1 MSRITRETADGMR
14 WMLLQKCT
22 LQPVTLV
29 YSMVLARLLS
39 KEEMGLMGLTA
50 IFFTAA
56 GTLAASGF
64 GSALIRK
71 QNRTAEDA
79 DTLFWFNLGMGL
91 LIALLFFCSAPWL
104 AEFFE
109 APPLCNLVRASA
121 LIVLLNSAAN
131 VHMAHYMSRRQFK
144 VPALICL
151 GSALVAMPLC
161 LLLAWQGWGVWAY
174 MAQGIVSALL
184 SALLFWLICPW
195 KPGWRFS
202 MNSFRELAPMGCRL
216 AATGLLDTAYI
227 HARAFFIGKIYT
239 PAALASYKN
248 GAQLAAMCPTVLCY
262 MLDQITFPILSTLQ
276 NSPKKL
282 IGVYRRYMRLFT
294 LPIAWLCLF
303 TAAFAEP
310 LVRLCYGPGWEEC
323 IPYLQI
329 LSVSY
334 ATWHLQIINLNLL
347 KAGGPPRLFLR
358 LELVKKCLGIGILI
372 GMFFISVEAICWGAL
387 GTSVLCL
394 GINTWATRRYMHLP
408 ILLQLRD
415 WLPGFA
421 LAAACT
427 WLPALL
433 LHSIAP
439 LPQLGTGLTLSL
451 TLYLGI
457 LYFTAPGA
465 LREIGFL
472 LRKSTLGK
480 ETPLSNLTK

>member
-39 KEEMGLMGLTA
+39 KEEMGVMGLTA

-64 GSALIRK
+64 GSVLIRK
-71 QNRTAEDA
+71 QHYTEKEA
-79 DTLFWFNLGMGL
+79 DSVFWFNLMMGL
-91 LIALLFFCSAPWL
+91 LIALLFFLSAPWL
-104 AEFFE
+104 AAFF
-109 APPLCNLVRASA
+109 AVPQLCALVQASA
-121 LIVLLNSAAN
+121 LIVLLNSSVS
-131 VHMAHYMSRRQFK
+131 VHMAHYMAKRQFK
-144 VPALICL
+144 VPALICM
-151 GSALVAMPLC
+151 GSTLVAMPVC

-184 SALLFWLICPW
+184 SALLFWILCPW
-195 KPGWRFS
+195 KPCFRFS
-202 MNSFRELAPMGCRL
+202 SSAFRELAPLSCRL

-227 HARAFFIGKIYT
+227 HARAFFIGKVFT
-239 PAALASYKN
+239 PAALAGYKN

-262 MLDQITFPILSTLQ
+262 MIEQVTFPILSSLRH
-276 NSPKKL
+276 SPQKML
-282 IGVYRRYMRLFT
+282 GVYRRYMRLFT

-303 TAAFAEP
+303 TAAFAAP
-310 LVRLCYGPGWEEC
+310 LVQLCYGPGWEEC
-323 IPYLQI
+323 VPYLQI

-334 ATWHLQIINLNLL
+334 ATWHLQLINLNLL
-347 KAGGPPRLFLR
+347 KAGGPEKLFLR
-358 LELVKKCLGIGILI
+358 LELLKKSLGIGILI

-387 GTSVLCL
+387 GTSLLCL

-408 ILLQLRD
+408 ARLQLRD
-415 WLPGFA
+415 WLPTFA

-433 LHSIAP
+433 LGKLAP
-439 LPQLGTGLTLSL
+439 LPQLTAGLVLSL
-451 TLYLGI
+451 VLYLGI
-457 LYFTAPGA
+457 LKRTAPTA
-465 LREIGFL
+465 LHDIWHLLQSLQNRE
-472 LRKSTLGK
+472 
-480 ETPLSNLTK
+480 

>member
-71 QNRTAEDA
+71 QNRTSEDA

-104 AEFFE
+104 AAFFE
-109 APPLCNLVRASA
+109 APPLCNLVRASSI
-121 LIVLLNSAAN
+121 IVLLNSAAN
-131 VHMAHYMSRRQFK
+131 VHMAHYMARRQFK

-151 GSALVAMPLC
+151 SSALVAMPLC

-184 SALLFWLICPW
+184 SALLFWFICPW
-195 KPGWRFS
+195 RPRFRFS
-202 MNSFRELAPMGCRL
+202 PAAFRELAPLGCRL
-216 AATGLLDTAYI
+216 ATTGLLDTAYI
-227 HARAFFIGKIYT
+227 HARAFFIGKVYT
-239 PAALASYKN
+239 PAALAGYKN

-276 NSPKKL
+276 NSPQKL
-282 IGVYRRYMRLFT
+282 IGVYRRYKRLFT

-303 TAAFAEP
+303 TAAFAAP

-387 GTSVLCL
+387 GTSALCL

-408 ILLQLRD
+408 ARLQLRD

-427 WLPALL
+427 WAPALL
-433 LHSIAP
+433 LHALPPLAQLGAGLVLSLGLFLIILRIIAP
-439 LPQLGTGLTLSL
+439 S
-451 TLYLGI
+451 
-457 LYFTAPGA
+457 A
-465 LREIGFL
+465 LRDTRQLI
-472 LRKSTLGK
+472 KQVQGK
-480 ETPLSNLTK
+480 NIT

>member
-1 MSRITRETADGMR
+1 MR

-56 GTLAASGF
+56 GTLAAGGF

-71 QNRTAEDA
+71 QNYSKEDA
-79 DTLFWFNLGMGL
+79 STLFWFNLGMGL
-91 LIALLFFCSAPWL
+91 LLALGLFVSAPWL
-104 AEFFE
+104 AAFFE
-109 APPLCNLVRASA
+109 APQLINLVRASA
-121 LIVLLNSAAN
+121 LIVLLNSSIST
-131 VHMAHYMSRRQFK
+131 HMAHYMARRQFK
-144 VPALICL
+144 APALICL
-151 GSALVAMPLC
+151 GAALVAMPLC
-161 LLLAWQGWGVWAY
+161 LVLAWQGWGVWAY
-174 MAQGIVSALL
+174 MVQGLASALL
-184 SALLFWLICPW
+184 TVVLFWCICPW
-195 KPGWRFS
+195 KPSWHFS
-202 MNSFRELAPMGCRL
+202 RNSLRELAPLSCRL

-227 HARAFFIGKIYT
+227 HARAFFIGKVYT
-239 PAALASYKN
+239 PVALAGYKN

-276 NSPKKL
+276 NSPQKL

-347 KAGGPPRLFLR
+347 KAGGPSWLFLR
-358 LELVKKCLGIGILI
+358 LELVKKCLGIVILI
-372 GMFFISVEAICWGAL
+372 GMFFISVQAICWGAL

-394 GINTWATRRYMHLP
+394 AINTWATRRYMHLS
-408 ILLQLRD
+408 IRLQLRD

-433 LHSIAP
+433 LHSLVPLPLLGAGLVLSLGLFLIILRIIAP
-439 LPQLGTGLTLSL
+439 S
-451 TLYLGI
+451 
-457 LYFTAPGA
+457 A
-465 LREIGFL
+465 LRDTRQL
-472 LRKSTLGK
+472 VRLMQGK
-480 ETPLSNLTK
+480 NTT

>member
-1 MSRITRETADGMR
+1 MR

-104 AEFFE
+104 AVFFE
-109 APPLCNLVRASA
+109 APPLCNLVRASS

-131 VHMAHYMSRRQFK
+131 VHMAHYMARRQFK
-144 VPALICL
+144 LPALICL
-151 GSALVAMPLC
+151 SSALVAMPLC

-184 SALLFWLICPW
+184 SALLFWFICPW
-195 KPGWRFS
+195 RPRLRFS
-202 MNSFRELAPMGCRL
+202 TAAFRELAPLGCRL
-216 AATGLLDTAYI
+216 ATTGLLDTAYI
-227 HARAFFIGKIYT
+227 HARAFFIGKVYT
-239 PAALASYKN
+239 PAALAGYKN

-276 NSPKKL
+276 NSPQKL

-303 TAAFAEP
+303 TAAFAAP

-408 ILLQLRD
+408 VHLQLRD

-427 WLPALL
+427 WAPALL
-433 LHSIAP
+433 LHALPPLAQLGAGLVLSLGLFLIILRIIAP
-439 LPQLGTGLTLSL
+439 S
-451 TLYLGI
+451 
-457 LYFTAPGA
+457 A
-465 LREIGFL
+465 LRDTRQL
-472 LRKSTLGK
+472 VRQMQGK
-480 ETPLSNLTK
+480 NTT

>member
-56 GTLAASGF
+56 GTLAAGGF

-71 QNRTAEDA
+71 QNYTSAEA
-79 DTLFWFNLGMGL
+79 DTMFWFNLGMGL
-91 LIALLFFCSAPWL
+91 LIALLFFCTAPWL
-104 AEFFE
+104 AAFFE
-109 APPLCNLVRASA
+109 APQLCNLVRASA

-131 VHMAHYMSRRQFK
+131 VHMAHYMARRQFK
-144 VPALICL
+144 APALICL

-184 SALLFWLICPW
+184 SALLFWFICPW
-195 KPGWRFS
+195 KPGWQFS
-202 MNSFRELAPMGCRL
+202 MPSFRELAPLGCRL

-227 HARAFFIGKIYT
+227 HARAFFIGKVYT
-239 PAALASYKN
+239 PAALAGYKN

-262 MLDQITFPILSTLQ
+262 MLDQITFPILSSLRH
-276 NSPKKL
+276 SPQKL
-282 IGVYRRYMRLFT
+282 VGVYRRYMRLFT
-294 LPIAWLCLF
+294 LPIAWLCCF

-310 LVRLCYGPGWEEC
+310 IVHLCYGPGWEEC

-329 LSVSY
+329 LSISY

-347 KAGGPPRLFLR
+347 KAGGPEKLFLR
-358 LELVKKCLGIGILI
+358 LELIKKCLGIGILI
-372 GMFFISVEAICWGAL
+372 GMFFISVQAICWGAL
-387 GTSVLCL
+387 ATSALCL

-408 ILLQLRD
+408 ILLQLQD
-415 WLPGFA
+415 WLPSFA

-427 WLPALL
+427 WLPAQLL
-433 LHSIAP
+433 QGLPP
-439 LPQLGTGLTLSL
+439 LPQLAAGLCGSL
-451 TLYLGI
+451 LLYLGI
-457 LYFTAPGA
+457 LRIAAPA
-465 LREIGFL
+465 SLRNAA
-472 LRKSTLGK
+472 TLMR
-480 ETPLSNLTK
+480 NLTSASQ

>member
-29 YSMVLARLLS
+29 YSMLLARLLS
-39 KEEMGLMGLTA
+39 KEEMGIMGLTA

-79 DTLFWFNLGMGL
+79 DTMFWFNLGMGFL
-91 LIALLFFCSAPWL
+91 LALLFFLSAPWL
-104 AEFFE
+104 AAFFD
-109 APPLCNLVRASA
+109 APALCNLVRASA
-121 LIVLLNSAAN
+121 LIVLLNSTVN
-131 VHMAHYMSRRQFK
+131 VHMAHYMARRQFK
-144 VPALICL
+144 APALICL

-161 LLLAWQGWGVWAY
+161 LLMAWQGWGVWAY
-174 MAQGIVSALL
+174 MAQGIAAALL
-184 SALLFWLICPW
+184 TVILFWVICPW
-195 KPGWRFS
+195 RPSFRFS
-202 MNSFRELAPMGCRL
+202 MQSLRELAPLGCRI

-227 HARAFFIGKIYT
+227 HARAFFIGKVYT
-239 PAALASYKN
+239 PAALAGYKN

-276 NSPKKL
+276 HSPQKL
-282 IGVYRRYMRLFT
+282 AGVYRRYMRLFT

-303 TAAFAEP
+303 TAAFAAP

-323 IPYLQI
+323 VPYLQI

-347 KAGGPPRLFLR
+347 KSGGPSWLFLR
-358 LELVKKCLGIGILI
+358 LEIIKKCLGIGILI

-387 GTSVLCL
+387 LTSALCL
-394 GINTWATRRYMHLP
+394 GINTWATQRYLHLP
-408 ILLQLRD
+408 VLPQLRD
-415 WLPGFA
+415 WAPGFA
-421 LAAACT
+421 LAAACC
-427 WLPALL
+427 WLPARLLAQLPPLAQLTGGAVISLL
-433 LHSIAP
+433 LYA
-439 LPQLGTGLTLSL
+439 
-451 TLYLGI
+451 GI
-457 LYFTAPGA
+457 LRLTAPGS
-465 LREIGFL
+465 LRDLLHL
-472 LRKSTLGK
+472 LRSLRSKA
-480 ETPLSNLTK
+480 PDA

>member
-1 MSRITRETADGMR
+1 MR

-56 GTLAASGF
+56 GTLAAGGF

-71 QNRTAEDA
+71 QNYSAEDA
-79 DTLFWFNLGMGL
+79 DTLFWFNLGMGVL
-91 LIALLFFCSAPWL
+91 LALGLFCSAPWL
-104 AEFFE
+104 ADFFE
-109 APPLCNLVRASA
+109 APQLCNLVRASA
-121 LIVLLNSAAN
+121 LIVLLNSSIST
-131 VHMAHYMSRRQFK
+131 HMAHYMARRQFK
-144 VPALICL
+144 APALICL
-151 GSALVAMPLC
+151 GAALVAMPLC
-161 LLLAWQGWGVWAY
+161 LVLAWQGWGVWSY
-174 MAQGIVSALL
+174 MVQGMVSALL
-184 SALLFWLICPW
+184 TVVLFWCVCPW
-195 KPGWRFS
+195 KPSWHFS
-202 MNSFRELAPMGCRL
+202 RNSLRELAPLSCRL

-227 HARAFFIGKIYT
+227 HARAFFIGKVYS
-239 PAALASYKN
+239 PAALAGYKN

-262 MLDQITFPILSTLQ
+262 MIEQVTFPILSTLQ
-276 NSPKKL
+276 SSPQKL

-310 LVRLCYGPGWEEC
+310 LVRVCYGPGWEEC
-323 IPYLQI
+323 VPYLQI

-347 KAGGPPRLFLR
+347 KAGGPEKLFLR
-358 LELVKKCLGIGILI
+358 LEVLKKCLGIGILI
-372 GMFFISVEAICWGAL
+372 GMFFISVQAICWGAL

-394 GINTWATRRYMHLP
+394 AINTWATRCYMHLS
-408 ILLQLRD
+408 IRQQLQD
-415 WLPGFA
+415 WLPGFT

-427 WLPALL
+427 WLPALI
-433 LHSIAP
+433 LHNLAP
-439 LPQLGTGLTLSL
+439 LPLLTTGLTFSL

-457 LYFTAPGA
+457 LRLTCPTI
-465 LREIGFL
+465 LRDIVNL
-472 LRKSTLGK
+472 LRPTSQLR
-480 ETPLSNLTK
+480 SHQ